1 MLLGTRISSFSLFP
15 ALSSSTVTILIS
27 SLFWFKIF
35 ASISFIVFISKKMF
49 SKYKVPLENYL
60 TNPDRTKQMESNI
73 ELLIELTES
82 YEIVTFQSKDYNQ

>member
-1 MLLGTRISSFSLFP
+1 
-15 ALSSSTVTILIS
+15 
-27 SLFWFKIF
+27 
-35 ASISFIVFISKKMF
+35 MF

-60 TNPDRTKQMESNI
+60 TNPDRIKQKESNI